1 MDTGG
6 PKRKKRVV
14 LKELEW
20 ELVRTFVKEYS
31 AVAAKVTYDVLLA
44 EMKKEYPDFHLENT
58 AVKKHVGRIEK
69 WKEEDGVPIQRS
81 TFVRKF
87 PMRKGDVLA
96 ISSFLPHSGPSVP
109 DSRELPGIR
118 GFILAGIYVLYEITM
133 NLYHCFDV

>member
-1 MDTGG
+1 MEQVFEQVFGAGFWVGFWGRFLGRFLSRFLRRFLRMDTGG

-69 WKEEDGVPIQRS
+69 WKEEDGVPIQE
-81 TFVRKF
+81 VH
-87 PMRKGDVLA
+87 L
-96 ISSFLPHSGPSVP
+96 
-109 DSRELPGIR
+109 
-118 GFILAGIYVLYEITM
+118 
-133 NLYHCFDV
+133 